1 MNYHANFSL
10 KPQNPSTKL
19 PTKKP
24 PTLLLIS
31 SNYLSQPKLHKT
43 HIIALSSSTQ
53 KTQENNQKL
62 SSPNSYNVEFK
73 TKGGCKLGIARYP
86 DFVYDAE
93 GGFGSGS
100 GKNESNGKILVEFD
114 VDKLYVPPLTSGTTK
129 FLGLPLPPFLRIDI
143 VPEIFKGCIDQE
155 SGKVDLEFRAK
166 FWFSMGTI
174 YKAPPLLVS
183 TNLTSE
189 ESQGKLRKGRG
200 QRMEKDGNCM
210 LVGVATVD
218 PIDDLFMNTFL
229 GLPTECLAVMNATI
243 SL

>member
-1 MNYHANFSL
+1 MFQISL
-10 KPQNPSTKL
+10 FFR
-19 PTKKP
+19 
-24 PTLLLIS
+24 LLFM
-31 SNYLSQPKLHKT
+31 
-43 HIIALSSSTQ
+43 
-53 KTQENNQKL
+53 
-62 SSPNSYNVEFK
+62 V
-73 TKGGCKLGIARYP
+73 
-86 DFVYDAE
+86 
-93 GGFGSGS
+93 
-100 GKNESNGKILVEFD
+100 
-114 VDKLYVPPLTSGTTK
+114 
-129 FLGLPLPPFLRIDI
+129 
-143 VPEIFKGCIDQE
+143 
-155 SGKVDLEFRAK
+155 KVDLEFKAK

-200 QRMEKDGNCM
+200 QRMEKNGNCM